1 MAALLLRVISARLR
15 RTLVLLLSLSLAS
28 CSHLIFQPFEQH
40 LYSPEIFDVRYQ
52 DLWLDVEEG
61 IRLHGWLLEP
71 AGEKIGTVLYLHG
84 NAENISTHFGA
95 VYWLTQH
102 GYEVTLYDY
111 RGYGKSSGLAE
122 LDGVIR
128 DVAAMRDHVMA
139 QLSPDDLLIVMGHS
153 LGGAFA
159 IQTVA
164 AADDK
169 AGVDA
174 VVSIAAFSDYRQI
187 TRDFLDTSWLTWA
200 LQWPLSLT
208 IDNRY
213 SPEDLVSQI
222 APVPLLLMHSRG
234 DGVIGF
240 EHAQRLYD
248 AAQSPKQLIEIQGHH
263 NGIFDPA
270 ENRRLLL
277 DYLETLRRDRDSNQ

>member
-1 MAALLLRVISARLR
+1 M
-15 RTLVLLLSLSLAS
+15 LVLLLSLSLAS

-240 EHAQRLYD
+240 EHAQRLYV

-277 DYLETLRRDRDSNQ
+277 DYLETLRRDRDSNR